1 MKNNIP
7 KLLNEK
13 GVSAIIVAVLLV
25 VLLGIG
31 ALAIDIGYLAVAKN
45 ECQNAADAA
54 ALAGARQLG
63 ENYANKTDLSA
74 NVVAVAKEIAEKN
87 KAAGQFIIVGNN
99 DIQIG
104 TWNPATS
111 LFSETITNPM
121 AVWVRTTATPST
133 FFARIFSILNMNV
146 AAEAC
151 AIIGGPCEGDAD
163 IPLGISED
171 WFNKNPGVDWCG
183 TEIILGDTKD
193 SCAGWTNL
201 STTEKYSKQD
211 VNCMIICA
219 IDSNSKD
226 CDKCN
231 DKYMSTMPDE
241 VKTGW
246 NIGFGGGWA
255 DVLPKLKDLYDQKK
269 DADGTWTTTVVVYQG
284 EDGTS
289 CVQPGGG
296 TDSAE
301 QVIGFTT
308 LKITNV
314 VTTGPNMGI
323 TAQVLCNYTMPEPG
337 GCFSGGIM
345 GTIPRLAQLK
355 KPE

>member
-1 MKNNIP
+1 MKNNNP

-111 LFSETITNPM
+111 LFLETITNPM

-151 AIIGGPCEGDAD
+151 AIIGGPCEGSAD
-163 IPLGISED
+163 VPIGISEA
-171 WFNKNPGVDWCG
+171 WFAKNSNSGPWCG
-183 TEIILGDTKD
+183 TSVSFGDTLD

-201 STTEKYSKQD
+201 SGDRSNINLYKDIE
-211 VNCMIICA
+211 CMLTCA
-219 IDSNSKD
+219 NPDRSDD
-226 CDKCN
+226 CTKCAN
-231 DKYMSTMPDE
+231 KGYMSTIPESLAGANVDF
-241 VKTGW
+241 K
-246 NIGFGGGWA
+246 GGWSNE
-255 DVLPKLKDLYDQKK
+255 LTDLQSLFEKKK
-269 DADGTWTTTVVVYQG
+269 DADGTWTTEVIVYK
-284 EDGTS
+284 ESGTNCGNPTGS
-289 CVQPGGG
+289 Q
-296 TDSAE
+296 E
-301 QVIGFTT
+301 IIGFTT
-308 LKITNV
+308 LKITAV
-314 VTTGPNMGI
+314 EPTGKTMGI
-323 TAQVLCNYTMPEPG
+323 TGQVLCEMTEPEPG